1 MRKCESDS
9 VRVSVRLSAVVPQTP
24 LYFHTLVCVS
34 IKRNTFSSLLEFL
47 GVSESGQCRYKY
59 LSLLTVRTFV
69 GDSLKPEK
77 RDLGCE
83 DLGGELEGKQRQVND

>member
-1 MRKCESDS
+1 M
-9 VRVSVRLSAVVPQTP
+9 
-24 LYFHTLVCVS
+24 CVS
-34 IKRNTFSSLLEFL
+34 IKRNTFSSLFEFL

-59 LSLLTVRTFV
+59 LSLLTVHAFV

-83 DLGGELEGKQRQVND
+83 DLGGELEGKQRQVKSEI